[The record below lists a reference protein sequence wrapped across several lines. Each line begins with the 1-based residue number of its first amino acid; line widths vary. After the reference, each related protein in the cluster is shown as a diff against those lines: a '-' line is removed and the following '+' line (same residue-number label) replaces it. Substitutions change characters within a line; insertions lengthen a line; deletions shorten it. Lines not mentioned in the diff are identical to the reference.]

1 MTAAHRRLGHLT
13 LIVDRNTLQQ
23 GARVVETND
32 LEPLGDK
39 FRAFGWEVVDC
50 DGHDP
55 DALLSAFAPRPLDGK
70 PLCVIAHTIKGK
82 GISYMEDRAEWHHG
96 VPNTAQYEQA
106 LQELTVK

>member
-1 MTAAHRRLGHLT
+1 M
-13 LIVDRNTLQQ
+13 
-23 GARVVETND
+23 
-32 LEPLGDK
+32 P
-39 FRAFGWEVVDC
+39 
-50 DGHDP
+50 P
-55 DALLSAFAPRPLDGK
+55 LLSAFAPRPLDGK